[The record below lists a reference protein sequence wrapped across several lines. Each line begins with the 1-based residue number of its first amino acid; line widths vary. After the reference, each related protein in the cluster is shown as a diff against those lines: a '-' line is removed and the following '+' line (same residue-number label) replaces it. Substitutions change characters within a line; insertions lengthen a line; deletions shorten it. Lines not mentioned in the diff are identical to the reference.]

1 MKHALLFLFGTLLLS
16 SGGMEIQPDGRWSAD
31 GISARWNMMTPGWHY
46 TYGIKENARKLDAT
60 HSVLEEKGKKIFFQ
74 TSATLKSAD
83 TTWIESRIYSDD
95 FPDIG
100 HVSYSISI
108 PFELFREL
116 TIDGKKLV
124 VPTLP
129 ARVNLKNLPLK
140 RHVLKI
146 EMNGGSCI
154 IEGDFR
160 IGIQDNRQ
168 WFNAL
173 EIRLNS
179 SPGQRSGSYEI
190 KFQLRH
196 LPIKSKSISLTE
208 AANLGIRNGKV
219 VGGESSWINPNA
231 RKDLSTLLPGRLFF
245 DRIGFD
251 LIDPAGN
258 DGKQCLVLSGDGKDF
273 PASAELPV
281 DGENGLKYLYLLHT
295 SADTTSSGEPVGTVQ
310 VTYENNRKER
320 FPIKSGKECGNW
332 QIPVAAENA
341 GIAWTPTATKSCTTL
356 YASVFPL
363 SGRPA
368 RLSFTAG
375 NNGKWLI
382 FAATLSEHFVKPGE
396 ATERVVLMP
405 GKEWLPVKFARTTK
419 PGSPL
424 DFSAHL
430 DAPAGKHGRV
440 LIDENGH
447 FILEKNKKRIRFLG
461 VNICTTSNYYDRKE
475 AEEFADEIARV
486 GYNSVRFH
494 HFENDLLDP
503 KAADSTT
510 FNPAMLDKL
519 QYLMYCLKKRGIY
532 YTIDLYASRRLRS
545 GDGIRE
551 WNSKQRTKL
560 LFNIEPTALENWKT
574 FVRKLLLAKNPYTGL
589 TLAEDPALYVVNLVN
604 ENDIASSFPG
614 SSDPVVARKFQ
625 KRWNRYLKQN
635 GIAGAP
641 GTNTGTF
648 LHFLNQLERARI
660 HEQVR
665 FLRENIKTSVL
676 VTDLNLKPDYNLNG
690 PHSELQVVDIHTYWD
705 HMTLLV
711 PGRWYPPLYFRQS
724 SALEQDAR
732 HIRWIMPAR
741 IFGRP
746 FISTEINY
754 CNPNRFRTEF
764 GPMFGSYAALQ
775 DYDGLYRFA
784 WMHSKRWNKEEDV
797 TGLNVYNDPLALFSD
812 RLLYLLFLRNDVS
825 PAPNAIAIDY
835 RENALQRMNAHAF
848 EKVQKTTEEFS
859 RLGLLTRIGVLEEGR
874 SFKGIPKVNL
884 TGNWKKQLPAV
895 QKKSLA
901 EATESGTFLSET
913 KEISLTPREKKIIVV
928 TPRTEALSGASDLH
942 GKILHA
948 TRITTPQTIS
958 ISSLDGKPLSESRK
972 ILMFHLVNMGNQ
984 FQSFRNR
991 ECTIL
996 DSYGTRPLL
1005 IERRKTTVSLHLPHK
1020 WKVETLDLSGRQTG
1034 TVKTDYEDGVLHFT
1048 ADTAL
1053 RPHGVMAYLLT
1064 R

>member
-1 MKHALLFLFGTLLLS
+1 MRYLLLLFCVLTLS
-16 SGGMEIQPDGRWSAD
+16 SGGVEIQSDGRWSLE
-31 GISARWNMMTPGWHY
+31 GISARWNMMTPDWHH
-46 TYGIKENARKLDAT
+46 TYGIKETIRKLDAAR
-60 HSVLEEKGKKIFFQ
+60 SVLEAKGKKVYFQ
-74 TSATLKSAD
+74 TFAAPSSSGA
-83 TTWIESRIYSDD
+83 IQVESRVYSDD

-108 PFELFREL
+108 PLEFFRQL
-116 TIDGKKLV
+116 TVNGEKLS
-124 VPTLP
+124 VPAIP
-129 ARVNLKNLPLK
+129 AQVHLK
-140 RHVLKI
+140 RFPMKRHSLEI

-154 IEGDFR
+154 VEGDFS
-160 IGIQDNRQ
+160 IGIQDNRKWSNELQ
-168 WFNAL
+168 
-173 EIRLNS
+173 IRLNS
-179 SPGQRSGSYEI
+179 SAGRRSGSYEI

-196 LPIKSKSISLTE
+196 LPIKSKSVSLTE

-231 RKDLSTLLPGRLFF
+231 RKDLSTLQPGRLFF

-258 DGKQCLVLSGDGKDF
+258 DGKQCLVLSADGKDF

-281 DGENGLKYLYLLHT
+281 DGGNGFKYLYLLHT
-295 SADTTSSGEPVGTVQ
+295 SADTPPSGDSLGTVL
-310 VTYENNRKER
+310 VTCENSRKER
-320 FPIKSGKECGNW
+320 FPIQPGKACGNW

-368 RLSFTAG
+368 HLSFTAE
-375 NNGKWLI
+375 NSGKWLI

-405 GKEWLPVKFARTTK
+405 GKEWQPVKFDRTTK

-440 LIDENGH
+440 IIDDNGH
-447 FILEKNKKRIRFLG
+447 FILEKSGERIRFLG
-461 VNICTTSNYYDRKE
+461 VNICSTSNYYDRKE
-475 AEEFADEIARV
+475 AEEFADEIARI

-532 YTIDLYASRRLRS
+532 YTLDLYASRRLRP

-551 WNSKQRTKL
+551 WNSRQKTKL
-560 LFNIEPTALENWKT
+560 LFNIEPTALENWKI
-574 FVRKLLLAKNPYTGL
+574 FVRKLLLAPNPYTGL
-589 TLAEDPALYVVNLVN
+589 TPAEDPALYVVNLVN
-604 ENDIASSFPG
+604 ENDIASGFPG

-625 KRWNRYLKQN
+625 QCWNRYLKQN
-635 GIAGAP
+635 GIAGVP

-724 SALEQDAR
+724 SALEQDAG

-754 CNPNRFRTEF
+754 CNPNRFRTEL
-764 GPMFGSYAALQ
+764 GPMFGAYAALQ

-812 RLLYLLFLRNDVS
+812 RLLYLLFMRGDVS
-825 PAPNAIAIDY
+825 PAPGGAAVDY
-835 RENALQRMNAHAF
+835 RENALQNMNANAF
-848 EKVQKTTEEFS
+848 EKVQKNTEEFS

-884 TGNWKKQLPAV
+884 TGNWQEQLPAERKNAL
-895 QKKSLA
+895 KKALK
-901 EATESGTFLSET
+901 SGTFLSET
-913 KEISLTPREKKIIVV
+913 KEISLSPREKKILVV
-928 TPRTEALSGASDLH
+928 TPRTEALSGCSDLH

-948 TRITTPQTIS
+948 TGITTPQTVA
-958 ISSLDGKPLSESRK
+958 ISSLDGKTLAESRK
-972 ILMFHLVNMGNQ
+972 ILMFHLVNMGNR

-1020 WKVETLDLSGRQTG
+1020 WKIETLDLSGRQTG
-1034 TVKTDYEDGVLHFT
+1034 TVKTDYENGILHFT